1 MAKRKRARTYLIL
14 FLILAVLVSLAV
26 YKSKTRVKGEEV
38 ETSMVERRTITELVS
53 ASGKIFPEKEVIIS
67 SDVSGEVVSL
77 PVVEGDSVKAGDLL
91 ARIDPEAYESS
102 VERGRAA
109 VNSSKSQLAIA
120 KSNYENSK
128 AQKAQVQAQFE
139 NAKRIYNRNK
149 KLKDQGVISEAEY
162 ETALSN
168 MEGAQANLEAAMAS
182 IRSAEETIKANE
194 FAIQSSEA
202 SLKELRTSLKRT
214 NIFAPV
220 DGIVSRLPIEEG
232 ERVVG
237 TIQMTGTE
245 MMRIANLSVMEVQVE
260 VSENDILKVAIG
272 DSASIEVDAYLDR
285 KFTGTVTE
293 IANSASTI
301 GTAAAALTSDQV
313 TNFIVKIRMNQKSY
327 QDLITS
333 EQPYPFRPGMSASV
347 DINTHSM
354 RDVVTVPIISVTTRD
369 VNKDKEGK
377 TKSKS
382 EEELK
387 EVVFVCSGDTVQMVE
402 VKTGIQD
409 DAYIHIKAGLEVD
422 QEIVSGPYS
431 IVARKL
437 EAGDAF
443 VRKEK
448 KKGDDEDEEK
458 DNS

>member
-1 MAKRKRARTYLIL
+1 MTKRKRARTYLIL
-14 FLILAVLVSLAV
+14 FLILAVLISLAV
-26 YKSKTRVKGEEV
+26 YKSKTRIKGEEV
-38 ETSMVERRTITELVS
+38 ETSKVERRTIKELVS

-67 SDVSGEVVSL
+67 SDVSGEVVAL

-120 KSNYENSK
+120 KSNYENSI

-139 NAKRIYNRNK
+139 NAKRTYDRNK
-149 KLKDQGVISEAEY
+149 KLRDQGVISEVEY

-168 MEGAQANLEAAMAS
+168 MESAQANLEAAKAS

-245 MMRIANLSVMEVQVE
+245 MMRIANLSIMEVQVD
-260 VSENDILKVAIG
+260 VSENDILKVTIG

-285 KFTGTVTE
+285 KFLGTVTE

-301 GTAAAALTSDQV
+301 GTAAALTSDQV
-313 TNFIVKIRMNQKSY
+313 TNFVVKIRMNQNSY
-327 QDLITS
+327 QDLVTPD
-333 EQPYPFRPGMSASV
+333 QPYPFRPGMSASV
-347 DINTHSM
+347 DINTHSL
-354 RDVVTVPIISVTTRD
+354 DNVLTVPIISVTTRD
-369 VNKDKEGK
+369 VNDDKTGNVR
-377 TKSKS
+377 SKS

-387 EVVFVCSGDTVQMVE
+387 EVVFVCSSDTVQMVQ
-402 VKTGIQD
+402 VRTGIQD
-409 DAYIHIKAGLEVD
+409 DAYIHIKQGLDID

-431 IVARKL
+431 TIARKL
-437 EAGDAF
+437 EPGDNF
-443 VRKEK
+443 VRKK
-448 KKGDDEDEEK
+448 KKDKREEENDD
-458 DNS
+458 N

>member
-1 MAKRKRARTYLIL
+1 MANRRNARTYLIL
-14 FLILAVLVSLAV
+14 FIILAVLVALAI

-38 ETSMVERRTITELVS
+38 ETSKVERRTIKELVS

-77 PVVEGDSVKAGDLL
+77 LVEEGDSVKVGDLL
-91 ARIDPEAYESS
+91 ARIDPEAYESA
-102 VERGRAA
+102 VERGTAA

-128 AQKAQVQAQFE
+128 AQKAQVQARFE
-139 NAKRIYNRNK
+139 NSTRIYERNK
-149 KLKDQGVISEAEY
+149 KLKEEGVISEAEY
-162 ETALSN
+162 ETAMADLESS
-168 MEGAQANLEAAMAS
+168 QANLEAAQAS

-194 FAIQSSEA
+194 FAIKSSEA

-214 NIFAPV
+214 NIHAPV

-245 MMRIANLSVMEVQVE
+245 MMRIANLSIMEVQVD
-260 VSENDILKVAIG
+260 VSENDILKVSFG

-285 KFTGTVTE
+285 KFSGTVTE

-301 GTAAAALTSDQV
+301 GTAAALTTDQV
-313 TNFIVKIRMNQKSY
+313 TNFVVKIRMDQKSY
-327 QDLITS
+327 ADLVSTQ
-333 EQPYPFRPGMSASV
+333 QPYPFRPGMSASV

-354 RDVVTVPIISVTTRD
+354 PDVLAVPIIAVTTRD
-369 VNKDKEGK
+369 INKNKN
-377 TKSKS
+377 SKS
-382 EEELK
+382 ENKTEEDLR
-387 EVVFVCSGDTVQMVE
+387 EVVFVCSADTVKMIE

-409 DAYIHIKAGLEVD
+409 DAYIHIVKGIEED
-422 QEIVSGPYS
+422 EEIVSGPYS
-431 IVARKL
+431 VVARKL
-437 EAGDAF
+437 ESGDAF
-443 VRKEK
+443 ARKEK
-448 KKGDDEDEEK
+448 KDENEDELQVRI
-458 DNS
+458 D